1 MASPRWGYEGRKRGA
16 EFTAPRLFLTMSAD
30 THVIA
35 VIALIIGLGKMAG
48 YASQKA
54 GFPTAVGKIGLGLVI
69 GPAMLGLVHLD
80 ANVRDLSELGV
91 ILLMFLAG
99 LETDT
104 ETMRKV
110 TIPALAVAVGGVV
123 LPFAGGLGVGYAF
136 HLGTAE
142 TLFLGAILTATSVSI
157 SAQTLRELGRLQ
169 SREGTTILAAAV
181 IDDILGIV
189 VLAFVF
195 ALSGGQDP
203 LISIGKMV
211 IFLPVAFVI
220 GQKLLTP
227 VARFALPQLP
237 HEGQLAVLIAVALL
251 YAWAAEA
258 LGGVAAVTGAY
269 LAGLIVS
276 QCNLTPRVSEGINW
290 LAYSFFVPVFFV
302 GIGLQADF
310 TSIARTPLLLAAL
323 LFVAITGKVLG
334 CYAGAR
340 AAGFS
345 AGEGIRVG
353 LGMMSRGE
361 VALVVAA
368 AGLQAGAVDDSLF
381 SAAIAMAL
389 VTTVL
394 TPICLKAAFARES
407 GSSRREEQIEVAWAD
422 AV

>member
-1 MASPRWGYEGRKRGA
+1 MD
-16 EFTAPRLFLTMSAD
+16 TD
-30 THVIA
+30 THVLA
-35 VIALIIGLGKMAG
+35 AIALIIGMGKVAG
-48 YASQKA
+48 FASQKA
-54 GFPTAVGKIGLGLVI
+54 GFPTAVGKIGLGLLI
-69 GPAMLGLVHLD
+69 GPAMLGIVHLD
-80 ANVRDLSELGV
+80 GNIRDLSQLGV

-99 LETDT
+99 VETDT
-104 ETMRKV
+104 ETMRQV
-110 TIPALAVAVGGVV
+110 TLPAFAVAIGGVV
-123 LPFAGGLGVGYAF
+123 APFAGGLAIGLAF

-157 SAQTLRELGRLQ
+157 TAQTLREMGRLQ

-195 ALSGGQDP
+195 ALSGGEDP
-203 LISIGKMV
+203 LIAIGKMA

-220 GQKLLTP
+220 GQKLITP
-227 VARFALPQLP
+227 AAKFALPQLP
-237 HEGQLAVLIAVALL
+237 HEAQLAILIAVALV

-276 QCNLTPRVSEGINW
+276 QTNPTARVSEGINW
-290 LAYSFFVPVFFV
+290 LSYSFFVPVFFV

-310 TSIARTPLLLAAL
+310 TAVAKTPLLLAAL
-323 LFVAITGKVLG
+323 LFVAIAGKVVG

-340 AAGFS
+340 ATGFS
-345 AGEGIRVG
+345 SRESVRVG

-381 SAAIAMAL
+381 SASIAMAL
-389 VTTVL
+389 VTTVM
-394 TPICLKAAFARES
+394 TPIALKLAYARETATQAA
-407 GSSRREEQIEVAWAD
+407 EEHLAVSWAD
-422 AV
+422 SA

>member
-1 MASPRWGYEGRKRGA
+1 M
-16 EFTAPRLFLTMSAD
+16 TVMHTD
-30 THVIA
+30 THVLA
-35 VIALIIGLGKMAG
+35 AIALIIGMGKLAG
-48 YASQKA
+48 VASRKA
-54 GFPTAVGKIGLGLVI
+54 GFPTAVGKIGLGLLI
-69 GPAMLGLVHLD
+69 GPAMLGIVHLD
-80 ANVRDLSELGV
+80 GNIRDLSQLGV

-110 TIPALAVAVGGVV
+110 TLPAFAVAIGGVV
-123 LPFAGGLGVGYAF
+123 LPLAGGLCIGLAF

-157 SAQTLRELGRLQ
+157 TAQTLREMGRLQ

-195 ALSGGQDP
+195 ALSGGEDP
-203 LISIGKMV
+203 VIGIGKMA

-220 GQKLLTP
+220 GQKLITP
-227 VARFALPQLP
+227 AARVGLPRLP
-237 HEGQLAVLIAVALL
+237 HEAQLAVLITVALV

-276 QCNLTPRVSEGINW
+276 QSNPAHRVGEGINW

-310 TSIARTPLLLAAL
+310 TSIANTPLLLAVL
-323 LFVAITGKVLG
+323 LIVAIAGKVIG
-334 CYAGAR
+334 CHLGAR
-340 AAGFS
+340 ATGFTDS
-345 AGEGIRVG
+345 ESLKVG

-368 AGLQAGAVDDSLF
+368 AGLEAGAVDHALF
-381 SAAIAMAL
+381 SASIAMAL

-394 TPICLKAAFARES
+394 TPIALKLAYAGESSPAGDASAAPTWGDSAE
-407 GSSRREEQIEVAWAD
+407 
-422 AV
+422 AVNPLSP